1 MPATTPPPPRRAS
14 LPLVRCVRCH
24 TTLRL
29 PPNAPVFQCPQCQQ
43 RLRAP
48 PAVVADMQRAATTQR
63 AASAGARVLLGES
76 WSCEICT
83 HKNDMKATACHMCST
98 TRKSGARMV
107 LEAQDAGDDD
117 GGDAVLVADV
127 ADGDTPL
134 EAKTSAAS
142 EQASRLQ
149 RMGTASR
156 RRESAAKSGNGA
168 LRARHVQGRRVS
180 DVHVSWALAP
190 SDDGS
195 PGAFDELRAGF
206 VRDFPGRG
214 AAGSPLE
221 WKPASEGVELAQD
234 DKMPRFGLHDVVQG
248 SDLPFGHKVAWF
260 RGHIG
265 SIKVPYDQGH
275 KVIKVHRERLLR
287 DSFATVMGFSSI
299 DLRKVWRFHFEGEP
313 GRDAGGLAR
322 EWFTIASESIFNP
335 DLALFKSHSGVYIVN
350 EISGIAN
357 ENHLDYFR
365 FFGRLLGKSLLD
377 AQTCAAPLASYIFKH
392 LTAKPV
398 VFDDIEA
405 VDPELYRQLKWLV
418 ENEGVEDLDLDFTV
432 MQEVF
437 GSTQVIELKPGGA
450 DEEVTDENKLEY
462 VTIPLLTFFVII
474 IKVLLLIQF
483 RFFFFFFLFCYNFR
497 YVRLKMEHMML
508 GSCSEQL
515 RALLA
520 GFYDVVPLSLASVLS
535 AKELELLLCGLPTIN
550 VDDWRGNAQYRGE
563 YTRSSKNIKWFWQL
577 VESLSNEKKARLL
590 QFTCGTARVPVE
602 GFKGLR
608 SYDGKVHTV
617 RCVYVFLSLSLSLS
631 LCITRQQPLSARGGM
646 VPMQAHP
653 LTRTPLSLSLFLFL
667 FLFLFLS
674 RSLSELPFLRPVD

>member
-1 MPATTPPPPRRAS
+1 
-14 LPLVRCVRCH
+14 
-24 TTLRL
+24 
-29 PPNAPVFQCPQCQQ
+29 
-43 RLRAP
+43 
-48 PAVVADMQRAATTQR
+48 
-63 AASAGARVLLGES
+63 
-76 WSCEICT
+76 
-83 HKNDMKATACHMCST
+83 
-98 TRKSGARMV
+98 MV

-462 VTIPLLTFFVII
+462 VTTIPLLTFFVII
-474 IKVLLLIQF
+474 IKALLLIQF

-608 SYDGKVHTV
+608 SYDGKV
-617 RCVYVFLSLSLSLS
+617 RCVYVFPSLSLSLS
-631 LCITRQQPLSARGGM
+631 LHYAAAAPLCTRRHGTNAS
-646 VPMQAHP
+646 
-653 LTRTPLSLSLFLFL
+653 TPTHTYASLSLSLFLC
-667 FLFLFLS
+667 LFLFLS